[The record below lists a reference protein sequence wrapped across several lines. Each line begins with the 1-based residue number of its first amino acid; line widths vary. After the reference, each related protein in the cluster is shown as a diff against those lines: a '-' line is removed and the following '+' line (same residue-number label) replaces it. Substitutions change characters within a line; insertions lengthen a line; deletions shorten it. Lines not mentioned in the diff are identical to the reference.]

1 MNNMGMAIFGMAN
14 LIIVLLIIG
23 GFILGII
30 ALWKMMKAQEAMAAS
45 MKEIILLLQEG
56 TKKREG

>member
-1 MNNMGMAIFGMAN
+1 MNNMGMAILGMAN
-14 LIIVLLIIG
+14 LIIMLLIIG

-30 ALWKMMKAQEAMAAS
+30 ALWKMMKAQESMAAS
-45 MKEIILLLQEG
+45 MKEIILFLREE